1 MNPARHQGRELLPE
15 PYRIK
20 MVEPLRIIPPE
31 ARKKAVREAGY
42 NTFLLRSRDIYIDL
56 LTDSGTNAMSDA
68 QWSAMMMGDEAYA
81 GSQSYFRLVE
91 AVQSIYG
98 YRYVIPTHQ
107 GRGAE
112 HILSRCLIRPG
123 SIVPGNMYFTTTRLH
138 QELAGGGFAD
148 VIVDEAYDPQCDDS
162 FKGNIDLRK
171 LENLTKKV
179 SAPKI
184 AYVAVGAPVNMAGGQ
199 PVSMENMRQVSAFC
213 RKRGIPLVLDAAR
226 AVENAYFIQ
235 QREPGYGLKPVRDI
249 LREMCSLTDICTMSA
264 KKDAFANIGGFLAM
278 NDASLYEEA
287 KNLCVVY
294 EGLHTYGG
302 LAGRD
307 LEALAQGIR
316 ESVERDDWI
325 AHRISQVQYLWRGL
339 KDAGIPV
346 VHPCGGHAVFVDAQ
360 AFLPHIPQ
368 KLLPAQTL
376 AAAIYADSGVRSM
389 ERGIV
394 SAGRDAAT
402 KQDHAPELEL
412 VRLTLPR
419 RVYTQTHLDYVSR
432 GVRRTFQRRDSL
444 CGLKFV
450 YEPKY
455 LRFFQARFAPVPK
468 APSARRRGR
477 PGPRAGRRA
486 RPRSGAGPRP
496 SRRT

>member
-1 MNPARHQGRELLPE
+1 MNSMRHPNGIFAE

-20 MVEPLRIIPPE
+20 MVEPLRLIPRE
-31 ARKKAVREAGY
+31 ARKKAIREAGH
-42 NTFLLRSRDIYIDL
+42 NTFLLRSRDIYIDF

-68 QWSAMMMGDEAYA
+68 QWAAMMVGDEAYA
-81 GSQSYFRLVE
+81 GSRSYFRLVE
-91 AVQSIYG
+91 AVQSVYG

-123 SIVPGNMYFTTTRLH
+123 RIIPGNMYFTTTRLH
-138 QELAGGGFAD
+138 QELAGGIFAD
-148 VIVDEAYDPQCDDS
+148 IIVNEAYDPKS
-162 FKGNIDLRK
+162 TEPFKGNIDLGK

-179 SAPKI
+179 GITKI
-184 AYVAVGAPVNMAGGQ
+184 AYVALGAPVNMAGGQ
-199 PVSMENMRQVSAFC
+199 PVSMDNMRHVSAFC
-213 RKRGIPLVLDAAR
+213 KKHKIPLVLDAAR

-235 QREPGYGLKPVRDI
+235 QRELGYGTKPVREI
-249 LREMCSLTDICTMSA
+249 LREMCSLTNICTMSG

-278 NDASLYEEA
+278 NDAALYEEA

-316 ESVERDDWI
+316 ESVERDDWV
-325 AHRISQVQYLWRGL
+325 AHRIGQVRYLWQRL
-339 KDAGIPV
+339 KDSDIPV
-346 VHPCGGHAVFVDAQ
+346 VHPCGGHAVFVDAK
-360 AFLPHIPQ
+360 AFLPHVPQ
-368 KLLPAQTL
+368 KSLPAQAL
-376 AAAIYADSGVRSM
+376 AAAIYVDSGVRSM

-394 SAGRDAAT
+394 SAGRDTAT
-402 KQDHAPELEL
+402 NQEHKPELEL

-432 GVRRTFQRRDSL
+432 GMEKTFQRRESIG
-444 CGLKFV
+444 GLKFV

-455 LRFFQARFAPVPK
+455 LRFFQARFKPVLNQ
-468 APSARRRGR
+468 
-477 PGPRAGRRA
+477 
-486 RPRSGAGPRP
+486 
-496 SRRT
+496 T